1 MLPSQVRTK
10 KAVIGSHGDKNTWLK
25 LCKRQIQSSY
35 HRSRCG
41 HAEMNE
47 ATARQDGNRN
57 ESTQTQ
63 RFDKNTALVNQ
74 DGNVNVA
81 IQDQRTL
88 TNMAEGSEAIIRQNG
103 NFNKAEQMQKER
115 TTMRTR
121 W

>member
-1 MLPSQVRTK
+1 
-10 KAVIGSHGDKNTWLK
+10 
-25 LCKRQIQSSY
+25 
-35 HRSRCG
+35 
-41 HAEMNE
+41 MNE

-74 DGNVNVA
+74 DGCNK
-81 IQDQRTL
+81 IKRTL

-103 NFNKAEQMQKER
+103 NSTKQSKCKRRGQLCENDS
-115 TTMRTR
+115 R